1 MNKKVEITIKD
12 FLTVEQ
18 YKNLNNVEHLSDF
31 AKFIKVIS
39 LLSGIEEDEVRT
51 WAPTSITQVYNDV
64 IEAINVKT
72 EFYPIIEKDGVQYGY
87 SNIHQMTLGEYVDLE
102 RLSKDP
108 HDNLEQIAALLYR
121 PIKEHKFKTL
131 KFRFKHNVRLA
142 TKNVD
147 NIFKYYT
154 LEKYD
159 SSDREVRAEIFKDF
173 PVAMILGALGFFLS
187 LANLSLVTTIPSSK
201 NKKQYKRRLT
211 KMKAIEEQ
219 LKVMVNTGGG
229 LAQFIHYPNQA
240 FSISQEKRVLL
251 T

>member
-1 MNKKVEITIKD
+1 MNKSIKITIPD
-12 FLTVEQ
+12 FLTVAQ
-18 YKNLNNVEHLSDF
+18 YKELNNTEHLTDF

-39 LLSGIEEDEVRT
+39 VLSGIEEDEVKT
-51 WAPTSITQVYNDV
+51 WTPNSITQVYNDV
-64 IEAINVKT
+64 VKAINVSS
-72 EFYPIIEKDGVQYGY
+72 EFYPIIEKDGVQYGF
-87 SNIHQMTLGEYVDLE
+87 SNIHQMTLGEYIDLE

-121 PIKEHKFKTL
+121 PIVDHKFKSF

-159 SSDREVRAEIFKDF
+159 SNERETRAEIFKEF
-173 PVAMILGALGFFLS
+173 PVSMILGALGFFLG

-201 NKKQYKRRLT
+201 QKRHYKRRLT

-219 LKVMVNTGGG
+219 LKVLTNIGGG
-229 LAQFIHYPNQA
+229 LQQFIHYPNQA
-240 FSISQEKRVLL
+240 FSISQEKKVLL